1 MTNADYIEHRVSLL
15 KKIPLFMGL
24 HKAIL
29 KRVADIMDVM
39 EFGAGHHIFFKG
51 EKGDAIYIIEYGQ
64 VSVNDG
70 EFELSRLG
78 PNEIFGEYA
87 LIDNKARS
95 ASIMAEEPVRLY
107 RLDRND
113 FINLISENEEVI
125 RGLLVMFVNRLR
137 DHDILEKKLDQQ
149 KRQISD
155 QKQALEELNE
165 EKNHL
170 MAIIAHDL
178 RNPLTSTLALTDFLI
193 SESEKFSEDQKE
205 CLEVMAK
212 AIKRMNHMV
221 QKILDVRAIEARE
234 DQLNLEKVNLADILS
249 EVYAS
254 FHDRMEEKQITG
266 VLNLS
271 DVHAEVDRYYLLQI
285 VENLVS
291 NAIKFSPQG
300 SKVFFN
306 IWLNEG
312 KAHIGIKDEGPGI
325 SREDQKKLFHKFQTL
340 DAKPTG
346 NETSTGIG
354 LSVVKKF
361 TEMMNGKVWCESD
374 EGKGSKFVV
383 AFVVV

>member
-1 MTNADYIEHRVSLL
+1 MAGVDYIEHRVSLL

-24 HKAIL
+24 HKSIL
-29 KRVADIMDVM
+29 KRVADIMDEM
-39 EFGAGHHIFFKG
+39 EFGVGHHIFFKG
-51 EKGDAIYIIEYGQ
+51 EKGDAIYIIEWGQ
-64 VSVNDG
+64 VSVKDG

-95 ASIMAEEPVRLY
+95 ASIVVEESVKIY

-113 FINLISENEEVI
+113 FIGLISENEEVI

-155 QKQALEELNE
+155 QKKALEELNE

-193 SESEKFSEDQKE
+193 SESKNFTEDQKE
-205 CLEVMAK
+205 SLEVITN

-221 QKILDVRAIEARE
+221 QNILDVRAIEARE
-234 DQLNLEKVNLADILS
+234 DQLNLERINLADILS
-249 EVYAS
+249 EVYGS
-254 FHDRMEEKQITG
+254 FHDRMIEKQITA

-271 DVHAEVDRYYLLQI
+271 DIYAEVDRYYLLQI

-291 NAIKFSPQG
+291 NALKVSPPG
-300 SKVFFN
+300 SKIFMN
-306 IWLNEG
+306 IWFKEG

-325 SREDQKKLFHKFQTL
+325 TKEDQVQLFHKFQTL
-340 DAKPTG
+340 SARPTG
-346 NETSTGIG
+346 NEKSTGIG

-361 TEMMNGKVWCESD
+361 TEMMNGKVWCES
-374 EGKGSKFVV
+374 EVGKGSKFVV
-383 AFVVV
+383 AFEVV